1 MQIWHLLFITV
12 TATIFHLVESR
23 TVGRSSKQKSGQGYR
38 GRATWF
44 IPSTEGGPLGACGP
58 REEDSDLVVAL
69 NAHQYGD
76 MNSKSQ
82 HCGKFV
88 QISYKGVTVK
98 ALVNDACPEC
108 GHGDLDLTQPVF
120 NKLGPLS
127 VGTLPITW
135 KFI

>member
-1 MQIWHLLFITV
+1 MRIWHLLFV
-12 TATIFHLVESR
+12 TLAIFCLVESR
-23 TVGRSSKQKSGQGYR
+23 KVGRSSKQSSGGGYS

-44 IPSTEGGPLGACGP
+44 IPSTEGGSLGACGP

-69 NAHQYGD
+69 NPAQYGD
-76 MNSKSQ
+76 MSTKSQ
-82 HCGKFV
+82 HCGKSV

-120 NKLGPLS
+120 SQLGPLS
-127 VGTLPITW
+127 VGILPITW